1 MMETRAGD
9 FVPLSWPWLAAT
21 SMLVCALSLLYLWWQ
36 HPRYGRN
43 TGPKVFP
50 IVGCL
55 PQMLMNGNRL
65 YDWTTEELKKTPT
78 MTMRV
83 CVPGLE
89 YIETGNPVNLEHIL
103 KTNFQGYPKGDFFRS
118 FFQDLLGLGIVNAD
132 GSLWKVQ
139 RRVGSQEFNTG
150 TLQESAVHRMYKEL
164 IERFLPLLDRTC
176 EANVTVDLQDL
187 LLRFT
192 FDTICQLAFGTDP
205 GCLKSETSSE
215 AAPFESFAK
224 AFDNAVVL
232 STLRVW
238 SVFPPWQVKRFFD
251 IGSERKLR
259 QSLATID
266 SFAFDLIRTRRE
278 ELLAGGGHNH
288 NQAKSDLLSRFIKIA
303 DDVVESPEIKQR
315 IEQDPRSKHQNPSDL
330 FLRDIVISFILA
342 GRDTSACGL
351 TWFFWILSSN
361 PRVEA
366 KICNEIQATIA
377 SRKEELRTET
387 ALVFSFEEL
396 KNMHYLHAALTES
409 MRLYPPVPDDSKEA
423 AVDDVFPDGTIIPK
437 GTRVSFHIYA
447 MGRSESIWGPD
458 WPEFRPE
465 RFLHDGVFVPPDP
478 FNYPVFQAGPRIC
491 LGKDIAMVQM
501 KLVAAT
507 LLSRYVFTVREGHR
521 ANHDWS
527 LTMKILEGLPV
538 TIKRRREG

>member
-1 MMETRAGD
+1 METRGGD
-9 FVPLSWPWLAAT
+9 FVPLSWPWLVAT
-21 SMLVCALSLLYLWWQ
+21 SMLVCGLSLLYLWWQ
-36 HPRYGRN
+36 HPRYGGN

-50 IVGCL
+50 VVGCL

-83 CVPGLE
+83 SVPGME
-89 YIETGNPVNLEHIL
+89 YVETGNPANLEHIL
-103 KTNFQGYPKGDFFRS
+103 KTNFQDYPKGNFFSS
-118 FFQDLLGLGIVNAD
+118 FFTDLLGLGIFNAD
-132 GSLWKVQ
+132 GRLWKVQ

-150 TLQESAVHRMYKEL
+150 TLQESAIHSVQREL
-164 IERFLPLLDRTC
+164 TERFLPLLDHSCDTN
-176 EANVTVDLQDL
+176 ASVDLQDL

-205 GCLKSETSSE
+205 GCLKSEMSS
-215 AAPFESFAK
+215 APVPFESFAK
-224 AFDNAVVL
+224 AFDDAVL
-232 STLRVW
+232 QSTIRVW
-238 SVFPPWQVKRFFD
+238 SVFPPWQVKRFFN

-266 SFAFDLIRTRRE
+266 SFSFDLIRTRRKE
-278 ELLAGGGHNH
+278 VLAGGGN
-288 NQAKSDLLSRFIKIA
+288 NQVKLDLLSRFIKIA
-303 DDVVESPEIKQR
+303 DDVVESPEVKQR

-366 KICNEIQATIA
+366 EIYNEIQATIA
-377 SRKEELRTET
+377 SRKEDLPTSIC
-387 ALVFSFEEL
+387 LVFSFEEL
-396 KNMHYLHAALTES
+396 KNMHYLHAALMES

-423 AVDDVFPDGTIIPK
+423 AVDNVFPDGTIIPK
-437 GTRVSFHIYA
+437 GIRVSFHMYA

-458 WPEFRPE
+458 WSEFRPE
-465 RFLHDGVFVPPDP
+465 RFLQDGVFVPPNP
-478 FNYPVFQAGPRIC
+478 FTYPVFQAGPRIC

-501 KLVAAT
+501 KMVAAT
-507 LLSRYVFTVREGHR
+507 LLSRYAFVVREGHR

-527 LTMKILEGLPV
+527 MTMKILEGLPV
-538 TIKRRREG
+538 TVKRRRER

>member
-1 MMETRAGD
+1 METRAGD
-9 FVPLSWPWLAAT
+9 FVPLSWPWLVVAST
-21 SMLVCALSLLYLWWQ
+21 LVCGLSLLYLWWQ

-50 IVGCL
+50 VVGCL

-83 CVPGLE
+83 SVPGLE
-89 YIETGNPVNLEHIL
+89 YVETGNPANLEHIL
-103 KTNFQGYPKGDFFRS
+103 KTNFHEYPKGDFFRS
-118 FFQDLLGLGIVNAD
+118 FFTDLLGLGIFNAD

-150 TLQESAVHRMYKEL
+150 TLQDSAIRSVQREL
-164 IERFLPLLDRTC
+164 TERFLPLLDRSC
-176 EANVTVDLQDL
+176 DANATVDLQDL

-205 GCLKSETSSE
+205 GCLKTDTSS
-215 AAPFESFAK
+215 APVPFESFAR
-224 AFDNAVVL
+224 AFDDAVL
-232 STLRVW
+232 QSTLRVW
-238 SVFPPWQVKRFFD
+238 SVFPPWQVTRFFN

-259 QSLATID
+259 HSLATID
-266 SFAFDLIRTRRE
+266 SFAFDLIRKRRK
-278 ELLAGGGHNH
+278 ELLATDTHT
-288 NQAKSDLLSRFIKIA
+288 QPKPDLLSRFIKIA
-303 DDVVESPEIKQR
+303 DDVVETPEIKQR
-315 IEQDPRSKHQNPSDL
+315 IAQDPRSTHQNPSDL

-351 TWFFWILSSN
+351 TWFFWILSRN
-361 PRVEA
+361 PSVEA
-366 KICNEIQATIA
+366 NLCNEINSTIA
-377 SRKEELRTET
+377 ARKGESPEPSG
-387 ALVFSFEEL
+387 LVFSFEEL
-396 KNMHYLHAALTES
+396 KHMHYLHAALTES

-423 AVDDVFPDGTIIPK
+423 AVDNVFPDGTVIPK
-437 GTRVSFHIYA
+437 GIRVSFHMYA
-447 MGRSESIWGPD
+447 MGRSERIWGPD
-458 WPEFRPE
+458 CLAFRPE
-465 RFLHDGVFVPPDP
+465 RFLRDGVFVPPSP
-478 FNYPVFQAGPRIC
+478 FDYPVFQAGPRIC
-491 LGKDIAMVQM
+491 LGKDIGMVQM

-507 LLSRYVFTVREGHR
+507 LLSRYVFAVREGHR

-538 TIKRRREG
+538 TVKRRREQ